1 MDFCLFAIL
10 GFHELATLST
20 PEFRY
25 VSAGLPEPLQN
36 AFDRQAFVIVPRDSP
51 QAREGSGCHSR
62 DVGTASGLDVYVLG
76 LGFAVGPGPSAQTP
90 ALSKSRLS
98 RLLAAF
104 LPQFLGF
111 AGALWLLEL
120 DWLCE
125 QHATQGHLTPTLL
138 APSPRCA
145 DPIVYRTCAEQGHG
159 CQGARHL
166 VGLSAVSYQAVS
178 YQAVFRKGDEAD
190 GPDEGPLTRLV
201 LGWGGA
207 MQRPGQGVLEA
218 NGKLLLPGPQGA
230 ELRGICCLQSSAFGS

>member
-1 MDFCLFAIL
+1 M
-10 GFHELATLST
+10 
-20 PEFRY
+20 
-25 VSAGLPEPLQN
+25 
-36 AFDRQAFVIVPRDSP
+36 IVPRDSP

-201 LGWGGA
+201 LGWGGGYA
-207 MQRPGQGVLEA
+207 EAWAGRPGSQRKAPPSWAPGCGVARNLLSP
-218 NGKLLLPGPQGA
+218 KLCFWLLTEG
-230 ELRGICCLQSSAFGS
+230 